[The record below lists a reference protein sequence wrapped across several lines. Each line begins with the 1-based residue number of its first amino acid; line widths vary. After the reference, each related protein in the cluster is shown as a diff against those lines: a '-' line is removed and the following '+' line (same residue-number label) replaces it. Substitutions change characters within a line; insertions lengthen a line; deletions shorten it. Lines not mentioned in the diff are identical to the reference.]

1 MLNFIWAHMQFICI
15 SKLPSYKMLKVNKL
29 NSSDQKGMQTQI
41 IQEWSHVCTISTEYK
56 MSWERDPSVFWVMLH

>member
-29 NSSDQKGMQTQI
+29 NSSDQKSMQTQI
-41 IQEWSHVCTISTEYK
+41 IQEWSHARTYTMST
-56 MSWERDPSVFWVMLH
+56 